1 MEVGPEPS
9 LEGEDDLTSSPH
21 SAAATSAAWC
31 GRCRRGDGM
40 EVGELML
47 LRSGARRERTKED
60 GAPPAAPI
68 LDSAALSLRG
78 NAVIRGF
85 ARQGPPVRR
94 SGRLQPGKRRRRPIL
109 FRERETWVGRGHK
122 SSPAST
128 GGRCSTGSSVAG
140 VGRLLAAEI
149 GRRGRARAFLC

>member
-21 SAAATSAAWC
+21 SAAAGVVLPRLCSTSAAWC

-47 LRSGARRERTKED
+47 LRSGARRERTNED

-68 LDSAALSLRG
+68 LYSAALSLRG

-94 SGRLQPGKRRRRPIL
+94 SGRLQLGKRRRRRPTL
-109 FRERETWVGRGHK
+109 FRERERDVGRETGQILTGVDRR
-122 SSPAST
+122 PAQH
-128 GGRCSTGSSVAG
+128 RIE
-140 VGRLLAAEI
+140 R
-149 GRRGRARAFLC
+149 RRGRSPPSG

>member
-21 SAAATSAAWC
+21 SVAAGVVLPRLCSTSAAWC

-60 GAPPAAPI
+60 GAPHAAPI
-68 LDSAALSLRG
+68 LYSAALSLRG

-128 GGRCSTGSSVAG
+128 GGRCSTGLSVAG
-140 VGRLLAAEI
+140 VGRLLAVGI
-149 GRRGRARAFLC
+149 GR

>member
-68 LDSAALSLRG
+68 LYSAALSLRG

-94 SGRLQPGKRRRRPIL
+94 SGRLQLGKRRRRRPTL
-109 FRERETWVGRGHK
+109 FRERERDVGRERDK

-128 GGRCSTGSSVAG
+128 GGRRSTGSSVAG

-149 GRRGRARAFLC
+149 GG

>member
-1 MEVGPEPS
+1 MEVGPDPA
-9 LEGEDDLTSSPH
+9 LEGQDDRTSSPH
-21 SAAATSAAWC
+21 SAAVGVVLLRLRSTSAAWC

-94 SGRLQPGKRRRRPIL
+94 SGRLQPGKRRRRPTL
-109 FRERETWVGRGHK
+109 FRERERDVGRETGQILTGVDRR
-122 SSPAST
+122 PAQH
-128 GGRCSTGSSVAG
+128 RIE
-140 VGRLLAAEI
+140 R
-149 GRRGRARAFLC
+149 RRGRSPPSG